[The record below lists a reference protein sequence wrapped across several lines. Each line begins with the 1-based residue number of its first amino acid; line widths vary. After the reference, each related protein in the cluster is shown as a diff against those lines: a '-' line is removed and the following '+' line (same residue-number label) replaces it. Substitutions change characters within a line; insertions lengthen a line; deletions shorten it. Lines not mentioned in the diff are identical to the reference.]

1 MKKRSIFC
9 YSVKEHSN
17 SKYIFNE
24 NVYFRSMTTY
34 LRKNMF
40 LIQKKDC
47 LICYK
52 RFFTRNTFKKN
63 LKLEIGKKNKELLRN
78 YSQDEI

>member
-1 MKKRSIFC
+1 
-9 YSVKEHSN
+9 
-17 SKYIFNE
+17 
-24 NVYFRSMTTY
+24 MTTY

-63 LKLEIGKKNKELLRN
+63 LKLEIGEKNKELLRN
-78 YSQDEI
+78 YSQDEILKKYQEKVIDDLRNSRTFFPFYLKI